1 MTVVDMTLQ
10 TYHNQRMTNE
20 FKRFNFDTSHL
31 SVNKDA
37 LNLSAT
43 QNDYAVFLPSIS
55 AIYAKIVSMV
65 EYKMRDKLPAGLPNG
80 LKDLDFLDPSNSL
93 FYYPAAL
100 YSAGHAILDP
110 TESWSAE
117 RMVMQR
123 DRKNTVVVGDSG
135 GFQAATGVLKYPW
148 HKKPKQTDE
157 EHQRD
162 KDDFRIKLLRW
173 LEATADYSMVLDW
186 PTYALVKYGLDPVT
200 GESLHPSLKSFRD
213 CLNGSLEN
221 YQLWIKHRREGATKF
236 LNVLQGRN
244 MEEGD
249 IWWDAVKDLPFES
262 WAFSNVQASNFSI
275 NLRRLIIMRDEHYL
289 EGREW
294 LHYLGNGKIKA
305 GCALTTVQRAL
316 RKYVDENLT
325 VSFDA
330 ASPFVM
336 TAKGQM
342 YYGYELSHDNV
353 SFKGGPIVDRKE
365 LKNDPQRLND
375 WMAENLL
382 KKCEP
387 YRSRIGD
394 RITVG
399 DICCRGYEDL
409 EYKKVQFTKHEIESG
424 EWIKTPEGR
433 ANDPFKWTRAYKE
446 HLLHSQE
453 NGGLF
458 RFDDADWENEKN
470 KYQIKWPSSMDG
482 FSYLLAMN
490 HNTELHINAI
500 QTANMWQ
507 DKTATEANEHL
518 TPDLLEFKDLCP
530 EIFTSEKP
538 MELIMKHEKMLQNI
552 TGMDANNDISV
563 DIEDM

>member
-1 MTVVDMTLQ
+1 MSTD
-10 TYHNQRMTNE
+10 
-20 FKRFNFDTSHL
+20 FKRFSFDTNHL
-31 SVNKDA
+31 TFNDDGRNMA
-37 LNLSAT
+37 AT
-43 QNDYAVFLPSIS
+43 QNDYALFLPSIS

-65 EYKMRDKLPAGLPNG
+65 NYHMRDKMPAGLPNG
-80 LKDLDFLDPSNSL
+80 LKDLDFLDPNNSL
-93 FYYPAAL
+93 FYYPVAL

-110 TESWSAE
+110 ADSWTGE

-123 DRKNTVVVGDSG
+123 DRKNTVIVGDSG

-148 HKKPKQTDE
+148 HPKPKQTAA
-157 EHQRD
+157 EHASDQ
-162 KDDFRIKLLRW
+162 DDVRMKLLRW

-200 GESLHPSLKSFRD
+200 GASLHPALKTFGD
-213 CLNGSLEN
+213 CLTGSMEN
-221 YQLWIKHRREGATKF
+221 HKFFIKHRKEGATKF

-244 MEEGD
+244 EEEGD
-249 IWWDAVKDLPFES
+249 IWWDACKDLPFES

-316 RKYVDENLT
+316 RKYVDPELT

-342 YYGYELSHDNV
+342 YYGHELSSDNV
-353 SFKGGPIVDRKE
+353 GFKGGPIVDKKE
-365 LKNDPQRLND
+365 LKNNPQLLNE
-375 WMAENLL
+375 WISQNLPR
-382 KKCEP
+382 KCVP
-387 YRSRIGD
+387 VRSKIGD
-394 RITVG
+394 RVSVG
-399 DICCRGYEDL
+399 DICVRGYEDL
-409 EYKKVQFTKHEIESG
+409 EYKKVAWTKKELETDEYRNS
-424 EWIKTPEGR
+424 PEGKLG
-433 ANDPFKWTRAYKE
+433 DPFKWSKAYHE
-446 HLLHSQE
+446 YMTHHHE

-458 RFDDADWENEKN
+458 DFSGNQFDDEKH
-470 KYQIKWPSSMDG
+470 KYQIKYPSSMDG

-500 QTANMWQ
+500 QSACRIQDQDISESKNYLTA
-507 DKTATEANEHL
+507 
-518 TPDLLEFKDLCP
+518 DLLEFRDLCP
-530 EIFTSEKP
+530 EIFTSERP
-538 MELIMKHEKMLQNI
+538 MDLINKHAKMLQQI
-552 TGMDANNDISV
+552 TGMDADNQVSMEMDRF
-563 DIEDM
+563 